1 MTGHPR
7 SFWSWDAGGVGG
19 AVDDPGETGDGLA
32 WVQVGD
38 LRSGIV
44 VAVSRS
50 GGFEVALDGV
60 PGPPSGVIGSQNRD
74 WRWPAA
80 EELKP
85 GDGVTAGVI
94 AIDVD
99 QGKVRLSLAAARRP
113 ELWAFLSGL
122 IPGQVLSG
130 TIAAIKPFGVFV
142 SLDDGPR
149 HPTFNGVGFITYAEL
164 SWCHFGS
171 AEEIVRIGQRVSCKF
186 LQFDTT
192 NGEARLSL
200 RALQP
205 DPVRAFLEEAS
216 VGQVLSGRVTKVVP
230 FGVFVRVAEHVEGL
244 APLQEL
250 DCPVEALPVGSEITV
265 AVAGIDLERRR
276 LVLSQRA
283 ACPGR

>member
-1 MTGHPR
+1 
-7 SFWSWDAGGVGG
+7 VGG

-94 AIDVD
+94 AIDAD

-122 IPGQVLSG
+122 IPGQELSG
-130 TIAAIKPFGVFV
+130 TIAAIK
-142 SLDDGPR
+142 
-149 HPTFNGVGFITYAEL
+149 
-164 SWCHFGS
+164 
-171 AEEIVRIGQRVSCKF
+171 
-186 LQFDTT
+186 
-192 NGEARLSL
+192 
-200 RALQP
+200 
-205 DPVRAFLEEAS
+205 
-216 VGQVLSGRVTKVVP
+216 P

-250 DCPVEALPVGSEITV
+250 DCPVEALPVDSEITV